1 MDLYKKLVL
10 FAFLLVPALG
20 RCQVE
25 GVPVVDFQRYF
36 PHSIAVSEVRK
47 NAEFPEGVQYKFLAV
62 RDEQEKVVII
72 ALIRRDGPVH
82 VARLLLAQ
90 GPVNTAERALKNS
103 VASFSEKVNL
113 KFEFFDFKDVRNMDD
128 FSARAADLGWES
140 QPLQSN

>member
-1 MDLYKKLVL
+1 MGLYKKLVL
-10 FAFLLVPALG
+10 IAFLLVPALG

-25 GVPVVDFQRYF
+25 GVPAVDFQRYF
-36 PHSIAVSEVRK
+36 PHSIAVSEAAK
-47 NAEFPEGVQYKFLAV
+47 NAEFPGGVQYKFLAV

-82 VARLLLAQ
+82 VSRLLLAQ
-90 GPVNTAERALKNS
+90 GPIDTAERALKTS
-103 VASFSEKVNL
+103 VARFSEKVNL
-113 KFEFFDFKDVRNMDD
+113 KFEFFDLRDVRNMDD